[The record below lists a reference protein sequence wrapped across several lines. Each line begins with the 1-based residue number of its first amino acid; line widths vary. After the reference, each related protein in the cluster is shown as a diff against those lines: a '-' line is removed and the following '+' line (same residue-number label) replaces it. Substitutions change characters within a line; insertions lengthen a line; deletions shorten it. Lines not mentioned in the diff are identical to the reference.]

1 MEPIYRLIKINENN
15 QKILSNND
23 ILNIGGAE
31 PVKLLRFIE
40 IIEKNL
46 NKKATVRLKPMQQGD
61 VKETSADIN
70 KLEQITGYLPQ
81 VSIEEG
87 IKRFIDW
94 YKKYHQIS

>member
-1 MEPIYRLIKINENN
+1 
-15 QKILSNND
+15 
-23 ILNIGGAE
+23 
-31 PVKLLRFIE
+31 
-40 IIEKNL
+40 
-46 NKKATVRLKPMQQGD
+46 MQQGD
-61 VKETSADIN
+61 VKETNADIN